1 MEKKCL
7 TVVII
12 LLLFGTSTIP
22 AIANNAVDLKDEKEP
37 ACMGFIYREVGN
49 SHGMYTWSSYPF
61 ALVTN
66 GIKWIRCGLLG
77 QYLMRLSL
85 YHKYNVTAHVTGFKP
100 LTKHVYLTEEEP
112 IRKITFD
119 IYGEE
124 REDVK
129 SFENSEDFRTAS
141 EVVEVNYFPSS
152 FITEVMQTKKQ
163 QTKLIISEEEI
174 SQYDTIFGKESIK
187 NSEKTENTG
196 KIYGY
201 THCSHG
207 VWTWDPIPHAIVR
220 IGLKITRSDNN
231 GYYEITGLPL
241 NRTYRVVANH
251 LCYIRRVEKVT
262 LTAEKPVK
270 NLYIDMEWVLEYIF
284 DILDEI
290 IKFLPH
296 GVNFYKK

>member
-1 MEKKCL
+1 MERKFL

-22 AIANNAVDLKDEKEP
+22 AIANNRVDLEDEKES
-37 ACMGFIYREVGN
+37 ACMGFIY
-49 SHGMYTWSSYPF
+49 
-61 ALVTN
+61 L
-66 GIKWIRCGLLG
+66 
-77 QYLMRLSL
+77 
-85 YHKYNVTAHVTGFKP
+85 
-100 LTKHVYLTEEEP
+100 
-112 IRKITFD
+112 
-119 IYGEE
+119 
-124 REDVK
+124 
-129 SFENSEDFRTAS
+129 
-141 EVVEVNYFPSS
+141 
-152 FITEVMQTKKQ
+152 
-163 QTKLIISEEEI
+163 
-174 SQYDTIFGKESIK
+174 
-187 NSEKTENTG
+187 EKTENTG

-220 IGLKITRSDNN
+220 IGLKITRSDSN

-251 LCYIRRVEKVT
+251 LCYIRKVEKVT
-262 LTAEKPVK
+262 LTTEKPEK